1 MRSTFASPATE
12 SCSRSAISNR
22 KILEVEQSAT
32 ASASPHS
39 ERWHSMASTL
49 HTCSHI
55 CLKAGHVS
63 AAPFRSLHA
72 ESLLPV
78 PPNALLARSRMPN
91 PSLSTPKLDQLSVR
105 RRRSFSLSTFCH
117 PRSVAGYGCRVP
129 IFGVTH
135 VHFQSAPFILNPIGL
150 ISKYCLGLSW
160 KLVSYGI
167 CSVRGQ
173 FTHT

>member
-1 MRSTFASPATE
+1 MQQQVQAHTVRGGIRWRQHYTLACTFVCMQGMSLQLP
-12 SCSRSAISNR
+12 S
-22 KILEVEQSAT
+22 
-32 ASASPHS
+32 
-39 ERWHSMASTL
+39 
-49 HTCSHI
+49 
-55 CLKAGHVS
+55 GH
-63 AAPFRSLHA
+63 FMLSL
-72 ESLLPV
+72 SFPS
-78 PPNALLARSRMPN
+78 PPNTLLARSRMPN

-105 RRRSFSLSTFCH
+105 RRRSFSLSTLCQ
-117 PRSVAGYGCRVP
+117 PLSVPGYGCRVP